1 MPIYRYLK
9 VLFVHRQVCSSLFD
23 KYLIPMKVDRQTN
36 VAMRE
41 DTKIEKLKYLCNLK
55 NIPSFAENI
64 IRKHDSIEYRK

>member
-1 MPIYRYLK
+1 
-9 VLFVHRQVCSSLFD
+9 
-23 KYLIPMKVDRQTN
+23 MKVDRQTN